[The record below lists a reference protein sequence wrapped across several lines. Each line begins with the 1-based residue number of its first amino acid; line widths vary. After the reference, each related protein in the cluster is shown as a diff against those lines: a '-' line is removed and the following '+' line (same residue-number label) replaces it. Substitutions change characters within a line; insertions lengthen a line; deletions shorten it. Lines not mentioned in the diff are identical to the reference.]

1 MVDFKAIENKWQEKW
16 YEEKTFEPKAPSA
29 ASAQCSGIV
38 TESQSSALCSFDTT
52 ATQKKKFFFT
62 VPYPYVS
69 GALHVGHGRTY
80 VNGDIIV
87 RFKRMQNYNVL
98 WPIAFHITGTPVL
111 AVSAKISAGDE
122 ATIKLY
128 ESYVAIYEDD
138 KTKIPAI
145 VHSFKEPWNL
155 VNYFSSKMVADFK
168 SIGFSL
174 DLSRQFTTGDKE
186 YNAFVTW
193 QFHKYKQA
201 GYLKQASYPIL
212 YCVNDKNAVGE
223 DDIQDADTIP
233 VEVQK
238 FTAVKFKLKNEKDTY
253 LVTATLR
260 PDTIYGITNL
270 FVKPDGEYIKIKNK
284 NGTENWIISLAAIN
298 KLQQQNQFKD
308 FEIAPEELTNAI
320 NADDLI
326 GKEVETPTGSIV
338 PILPGDFVEL
348 HQGTGIVHSVPA
360 HAPFDLVAIEE
371 VKKNEKTLLK
381 YQGLKEKIEKI
392 KLISVLATPGYSEF
406 PALDLVQKAN
416 VKTTKQA
423 DVLKKITQQ
432 LYKDEFY
439 GGRIVN
445 SGEFNGLSDEEAKE
459 KLGNWLFKTEKA
471 VPLYEPS
478 RYALC
483 RCGGRVIVATMNDQW
498 FLDFNAKGW
507 KEKSNDC
514 LEKMKIFPP
523 NYKKQFQDI
532 FAWLD
537 KRPCARRRGL
547 GTQLPFANEWII
559 ESLSD
564 STIYPA
570 FYTVIKEIRKHKL
583 KPSQLTEEFFD
594 YVFLSKGTAVNVA
607 KKIGAKKEDVEAI
620 KEQFEY
626 WYPCD
631 QRHTAIAHISN
642 HLSFYIF
649 AHTAI
654 FDKKFWPKAITV
666 NELLISEG
674 TKMSK
679 SKGNVI
685 TLDDIRKN
693 YSADL
698 YRMYSVA
705 TADFASVL
713 DFRRTDVENSRKS
726 LNKLYTALENAIEL
740 SKENN
745 GESKGTTL
753 TEWII
758 SKFESGLKQCTESL
772 EKFELRN
779 YVQTAVFAMLNDW
792 EYFLKRASEAE
803 KVTASKHII
812 EKWILLLAPL
822 IPHSCEELNEVLG
835 NTAYASLSHWPK
847 VEEKLIKPEAEERED
862 YIKSVV
868 DDVRKIKE
876 MIQRKNVKVT
886 KCKLIVASD
895 VKWKEMFAGL
905 KKETLE
911 AATATVASESM
922 KKHLEKHFYS
932 LQEKKVKKTDE
943 FTALSEAKQFLEK
956 DLCLAI
962 TVEHEE
968 ENSHEK
974 KERAV
979 PLKPSIVLE

>member
-1 MVDFKAIENKWQEKW
+1 MADFKQIENKWQQKW
-16 YEEKTFEPKAPSA
+16 YEEKTFEPQLDEKR
-29 ASAQCSGIV
+29 
-38 TESQSSALCSFDTT
+38 
-52 ATQKKKFFFT
+52 KKFFFT

-87 RFKRMQNYNVL
+87 RFKRMQGFNVL

-111 AVSAKISAGDE
+111 AVSGKISAGDE
-122 ATIKLY
+122 ATISLY
-128 ESYVAIYEDD
+128 NSYVSIYEDD
-138 KTKIPAI
+138 KSKIPQI
-145 VHSFKEPWNL
+145 VQSFKEPWNL

-223 DDIQDADTIP
+223 DDIQDADTNP
-233 VEVQK
+233 VEVQR
-238 FTAVKFKLKNEKDTY
+238 FTTPKFKLTDEDAF

-260 PDTIYGITNL
+260 PDTIYGATNV
-270 FVKPDGEYIKIKNK
+270 FVKPAMTYLKVEVELEKNK
-284 NGTENWIISLAAIN
+284 NKEIWIVSRSAVE
-298 KLQQQNQFKD
+298 KLELQNIPVSIVG
-308 FEIAPEELTNAI
+308 EIKGEK
-320 NADDLI
+320 LI
-326 GKEVETPTGSIV
+326 AREVETPTGSIV
-338 PILPGDFVEL
+338 PILPGEFIEEDT
-348 HQGTGIVHSVPA
+348 GTGVVHSEPSD
-360 HAPFDLVAIEE
+360 APFDLVAIEE
-371 VKKNEKTLLK
+371 LKKDEKTLSK
-381 YQGLKEKIEKI
+381 YPGLKEKVNAI
-392 KLISVLATPGYSEF
+392 KLKQVISCPPYSEY
-406 PALDLVQKAN
+406 PALDLVTKAN
-416 VKTTKQA
+416 IKNTKQK
-423 DVLKKITQQ
+423 DLLDKITKQ

-439 GGRIVN
+439 NGTVVN
-445 SGEFNGLSDEEAKE
+445 SGEFTGLKVEEAKE
-459 KLGNWLFKTEKA
+459 KMSAWLEKTGKA
-471 VPLYEPS
+471 YHLFESS
-478 RYALC
+478 RPAKC
-483 RCGGRVIVATMNDQW
+483 RCGGKVVAAVMNDQW

-507 KEKSNDC
+507 KEKSNEA

-570 FYTVIKEIRKHKL
+570 FYTVIKQIRKCGL
-583 KPSQLTEEFFD
+583 KPDQLSEEFFD
-594 YVFLSKGTAVNVA
+594 YVFLSKGTAASVA
-607 KKIGAKKEDVEAI
+607 KKIGAKKEDLEAI

-649 AHTAI
+649 AHSAI

-713 DFRRTDVENSRKS
+713 DFRRADVENSRKS
-726 LNKLYTALENAIEL
+726 LNKLYAALENAVEL
-740 SKENN
+740 SKQNGGENT
-745 GESKGTTL
+745 SL

-758 SKFESGLKQCTESL
+758 SKFESCLKQCSESL
-772 EKFELRN
+772 
-779 YVQTAVFAMLNDW
+779 
-792 EYFLKRASEAE
+792 
-803 KVTASKHII
+803 
-812 EKWILLLAPL
+812 
-822 IPHSCEELNEVLG
+822 
-835 NTAYASLSHWPK
+835 
-847 VEEKLIKPEAEERED
+847 
-862 YIKSVV
+862 
-868 DDVRKIKE
+868 
-876 MIQRKNVKVT
+876 
-886 KCKLIVASD
+886 
-895 VKWKEMFAGL
+895 
-905 KKETLE
+905 
-911 AATATVASESM
+911 
-922 KKHLEKHFYS
+922 
-932 LQEKKVKKTDE
+932 
-943 FTALSEAKQFLEK
+943 
-956 DLCLAI
+956 
-962 TVEHEE
+962 
-968 ENSHEK
+968 
-974 KERAV
+974 
-979 PLKPSIVLE
+979 

>member
-1 MVDFKAIENKWQEKW
+1 MIDFKQIENKWQEKW
-16 YEEKTFEPKAPSA
+16 YGEKTFEPQLDEKR
-29 ASAQCSGIV
+29 
-38 TESQSSALCSFDTT
+38 
-52 ATQKKKFFFT
+52 KKFFFT

-87 RFKRMQNYNVL
+87 RFKRMQGFNVL

-111 AVSAKISAGDE
+111 AVSAKISAGDQD
-122 ATIKLY
+122 TIKLY
-128 ESYVAIYEDD
+128 ESYVSIYEDD

-145 VHSFKEPWNL
+145 VQSFKESWNL

-201 GYLKQASYPIL
+201 GYLTQANYPIL
-212 YCVNDKNAVGE
+212 YCINDRNAVGE

-238 FTAVKFKLKNEKDTY
+238 FTAIKFKIKSEGELQNEKDTF
-253 LVTATLR
+253 LVSATLR
-260 PDTIYGITNL
+260 PDTVYGITNL
-270 FVKPDGEYIKIKNK
+270 FVNPNETYWRIKVKTK
-284 NGTENWIISLAAIN
+284 GQTEAWIVTRNAKDKL
-298 KLQQQNQFKD
+298 KLQGFD
-308 FEIAPEELTNAI
+308 VEERGEIQGTSLVGGKVISPTDSEKEL
-320 NADDLI
+320 
-326 GKEVETPTGSIV
+326 
-338 PILPGDFVEL
+338 PILPGWFVE
-348 HQGTGIVHSVPA
+348 QTTGTGVVHSVPA
-360 HAPFDLVAIEE
+360 HAPFDLVAIAEL
-371 VKKNEKTLLK
+371 KDEKTFSKDEKLK
-381 YQGLKEKIEKI
+381 KKKELIMKQASGIE
-392 KLISVLATPGYSEF
+392 LIQVISSAGYSKF
-406 PALDLVQKAN
+406 SARDIATKFN
-416 VKTTKQA
+416 VKNTKQK
-423 DVLKKITQQ
+423 DLLDKVTKQ

-439 GGRIVN
+439 GGTAVN
-445 SGEFNGLSDEEAKE
+445 SGEFTGLRVEEAKD
-459 KLGNWLFKTEKA
+459 KVSNWLVNSGKGFYF
-471 VPLYEPS
+471 YESS
-478 RYALC
+478 RDAKC
-483 RCGGRVIVATMNDQW
+483 RCGGQVIAAVMNDQW

-507 KEKSNDC
+507 KDKSNEA
-514 LEKMKIFPP
+514 LEKMEIFPP

-570 FYTVIKEIRKHKL
+570 FYTVIKEVRSRKL
-583 KPSQLTEEFFD
+583 TPAQLTEEFFD
-594 YVFLSKGTAVNVA
+594 YVFLSKGTGASVA
-607 KKIGAKKEDVEAI
+607 KKIGAKKEDIEAI
-620 KEQFEY
+620 KAQFEY

-654 FDKKFWPKAITV
+654 FNKKFWPKAITV

-713 DFRRTDVENSRKS
+713 DFRRADVENSRKS
-726 LNKLYTALENAIEL
+726 LQRLYAALESAIEI
-740 SKENN
+740 SKKQSGEN
-745 GESKGTTL
+745 TAL

-758 SKFESGLKQCTESL
+758 SKFESALKQCSESL
-772 EKFELRN
+772 EKFELRG
-779 YVQTAVFAMLNDW
+779 YAQATVFGMLNDW
-792 EYFLKRASEAE
+792 EYFLKRATEAE
-803 KVTASKHII
+803 KATASKHIAA
-812 EKWILLLAPL
+812 KWTLLLTPL
-822 IPHSCEELNEVLG
+822 IPHSCEELNEKLG
-835 NTAYASLSHWPK
+835 NITYASLSRWPK
-847 VEEKLIKPEAEERED
+847 VEEKLINREAEERED

-876 MIQRKNVKVT
+876 MVQRKNVKVT

-895 VKWKEMFAGL
+895 VKWREMFAAL
-905 KKETLE
+905 KKKTLE
-911 AATATVASESM
+911 AATATIASESM
-922 KKHLEKHFYS
+922 KKHLGRHFYA
-932 LQEKKVKKTDE
+932 LQEKKVKKADE
-943 FTALSEAKQFLEK
+943 FTALEEAKQFLEK
-956 DLCLAI
+956 DLTLLI
-962 TVEHEE
+962 TIEHEE
-968 ENSHEK
+968 ESSHEK

-979 PLKPSIVLE
+979 PLRPSVVLE

>member
-1 MVDFKAIENKWQEKW
+1 MADFKAIENKWQGKW
-16 YEEKTFEPKAPSA
+16 YDEKTFEPEIDGVA
-29 ASAQCSGIV
+29 
-38 TESQSSALCSFDTT
+38 TSSHRTSDE
-52 ATQKKKFFFT
+52 KRKKFFFT

-80 VNGDIIV
+80 VNGDIVV

-111 AVSAKISAGDE
+111 AVSAKIGAGDQD
-122 ATIKLY
+122 TIKLY
-128 ESYVAIYEDD
+128 DSYVSIYEDD
-138 KTKIPAI
+138 KTKVPAI
-145 VHSFKEPWNL
+145 VSSFKEPWNL

-201 GYLKQASYPIL
+201 SYLKQASYPIL
-212 YCVNDKNAVGE
+212 YCVNDRNAVGE

-233 VEVQK
+233 VEVQR
-238 FTAVKFKLKNEKDTY
+238 FTTPKFKLVGEDAF

-260 PDTIYGITNL
+260 PDTIYGATNV
-270 FVKPDGEYIKIKNK
+270 FVKPGMTYLRVEVELGVDQKSKEKEVWIVSRHAVEKLELQNVPVKIVGEVK
-284 NGTENWIISLAAIN
+284 GC
-298 KLQQQNQFKD
+298 KL
-308 FEIAPEELTNAI
+308 IAR
-320 NADDLI
+320 
-326 GKEVETPTGSIV
+326 EVETPTGSIV
-338 PILPGDFVEL
+338 PILPGEFIEEDT
-348 HQGTGIVHSVPA
+348 GTGVVHSEPSD
-360 HAPFDLVAIEE
+360 APFDLVAIEE
-371 VKKNEKTLLK
+371 LKKDEKTLDK
-381 YQGLKEKIEKI
+381 YPGLKEKVNAI
-392 KLISVLATPGYSEF
+392 KLKQVISCPPYSEF
-406 PALDLVQKAN
+406 PALDLVTKSN
-416 VKTTKQA
+416 IKNTKQK
-423 DVLKKITQQ
+423 DLLDKVTKQ

-439 GGRIVN
+439 SGTVVN
-445 SGEFNGLSDEEAKE
+445 SGEFTGLKVEAAKE
-459 KLGNWLFKTEKA
+459 KMSAWLEKTGKA
-471 VPLYEPS
+471 YHLFESS
-478 RYALC
+478 RPAKC
-483 RCGGRVIVATMNDQW
+483 RCGGKVVAAVMNDRW
-498 FLDFNAKGW
+498 LLDFNAKGW
-507 KEKSNDC
+507 KDKSNDC

-523 NYKKQFQDI
+523 NSKKQFQDI

-570 FYTVIKEIRKHKL
+570 FYTVIKEIRKCGL
-583 KPSQLTEEFFD
+583 KPLQLTEEFFD
-594 YVFLSKGTAVNVA
+594 YVFLSKGTAASVA
-607 KKIGAKKEDVEAI
+607 KKIGAKKEDLENI

-698 YRMYSVA
+698 YRMYSVT

-713 DFRRTDVENSRKS
+713 DFRRADVENSRKS
-726 LNKLYTALENAIEL
+726 LNKLYTVLENAVEL
-740 SKENN
+740 SKQNN
-745 GESKGTTL
+745 SESSTGTTL

-758 SKFESGLKQCTESL
+758 SKFESCLKQCTESL

-779 YVQTAVFAMLNDW
+779 YGQTAVFAMLNDW
-792 EYFLKRASEAE
+792 EYFTKRASEAE
-803 KVTASKHII
+803 KVTASKHISA
-812 EKWILLLAPL
+812 KWVLLLTPL
-822 IPHSCEELNEVLG
+822 IPHSCEELNEKLG
-835 NTAYASLSHWPK
+835 NATYASLSHWPK
-847 VEEKLIKPEAEERED
+847 VEEKLIKPESEERED

-876 MIQRKNVKVT
+876 MVQRKNVKVT
-886 KCKLIVASD
+886 KCRLIVASGA
-895 VKWKEMFAGL
+895 KWKEMFAAL
-905 KKETLE
+905 KKKTLE
-911 AATATVASESM
+911 EATATVASESM
-922 KKHLEKHFYS
+922 KKHLERHFYA
-932 LQEKKVKKTDE
+932 LQEKKVKKADE
-943 FTALSEAKQFLEK
+943 FTALNAAKSFLEK
-956 DLCLAI
+956 DLALLI
-962 TVEHEE
+962 TIEHEE
-968 ENSHEK
+968 ESSHEK

-979 PLKPSIVLE
+979 PLRPSVVLE